1 MKATVFPSKLSGA
14 VMAPPSK
21 SHFIRLVA
29 AAMLA
34 DGESKIYHPST
45 CEDAR
50 AMLNI
55 TGEMG
60 AKVTFHADHISISGN
75 PDFKGKRTFHCGE
88 SGLAARLMIAIGSL
102 FDDEVTITGEKTL
115 LKRKLGNI
123 AEPLQLLGVR
133 LISEAQ
139 TLPMKIS
146 GPARGGTVVA
156 DGSESS
162 QFVSGLL
169 MALPL
174 AKEDTVL
181 IVENLKSRPYIY
193 LTLEVMKSFGIS
205 IEHQEYKRFFIHGN
219 QQYQPAD
226 LQTEGDWSGG
236 AFLLVAG
243 AINGTLHV
251 SGLDLASKQADR
263 AILNAM
269 KSSGANI
276 TVDYQGI
283 IVKSGKLKAFEFDAT
298 HCPDLF
304 PPLAVL
310 AAHCDGVSVIHGVDR
325 LIHKESNRAN
335 ALMEEFSKMNVNIA
349 IQQNEMKITGGKI
362 HGNLISSHS
371 DHRIAMAGTI
381 MALNAAGET
390 TISQAE
396 CVAKSWPEFF
406 ETMSSVG
413 ANISVKI

>member
-1 MKATVFPSKLSGA
+1 MIATVFPSKLSGTA
-14 VMAPPSK
+14 MAPPSK
-21 SHFIRLVA
+21 SHFIRAVA

-34 DGESKIYHPST
+34 QGTSKIYNPST
-45 CEDAR
+45 CDDAK
-50 AMLNI
+50 AMLRI
-55 TGEMG
+55 AEEMG
-60 AKVTFHADHISISGN
+60 ATVTMHPDHVSIGGN
-75 PDFKGKRTFHCGE
+75 PDFTGRRTFHCSE

-102 FDDEVTITGEKTL
+102 FDNEVTITGEGTL

-123 AEPLQLLGVR
+123 AEPLQQLGVR
-133 LISEAQ
+133 FKCDNQ
-139 TLPMKIS
+139 TLPVKLT
-146 GPARGGTVVA
+146 GPAKGGTILV

-169 MALPL
+169 MAQPL

-219 QQYQPAD
+219 QWYQPAD
-226 LQTEGDWSGG
+226 IQTEGDWSGG

-243 AINGTLHV
+243 AINGTLRV
-251 SGLDLASKQADR
+251 SGLDLTSTQADR
-263 AILNAM
+263 AILEAL
-269 KSSGANI
+269 KSAGANI
-276 TVDYQGI
+276 AFENQEI

-310 AAHCDGVSVIHGVDR
+310 AANCEGISTIHGVDR
-325 LIHKESNRAN
+325 LINKESNRAN
-335 ALMEEFSKMNVNIA
+335 ALVEELGKMNI
-349 IQQNEMKITGGKI
+349 KITIHQNAMIIAGGKI
-362 HGNLISSHS
+362 HGNHINSNN

-381 MALNAAGET
+381 MALNATGET
-390 TISQAE
+390 TIGQAA
-396 CVAKSWPEFF
+396 CIAKSWPEFF
-406 ETMSSVG
+406 ETMSAVA
-413 ANISVKI
+413 ANIGINI

>member
-1 MKATVFPSKLSGA
+1 
-14 VMAPPSK
+14 MAPPSK
-21 SHFIRLVA
+21 SHFIRAVV

-34 DGESKIYHPST
+34 EGTSMIYHPPT
-45 CEDAR
+45 CDDAK
-50 AMLNI
+50 AMLRI
-55 TGEMG
+55 AEEMG
-60 AKVTFHADHISISGN
+60 ATVTMHPDHISIGGN
-75 PDFKGKRTFHCGE
+75 PDFTGRRTFRCGE

-102 FDDEVTITGEKTL
+102 FDNEVTITGEGTL

-123 AEPLQLLGVR
+123 AEPLQQLGVR
-133 LISEAQ
+133 VISEGQ
-139 TLPMKIS
+139 TLPVKIS
-146 GPARGGTVVA
+146 GPAKGGTLVV

-181 IVENLKSRPYIY
+181 IVENLKSRPYLY

-219 QQYQPAD
+219 QCYQPAD
-226 LQTEGDWSGG
+226 IQTEGDWSGG

-243 AINGTLHV
+243 AINGTLRV

-269 KSSGANI
+269 KSAGADLTI
-276 TVDYQGI
+276 DYQGI

-310 AAHCDGVSVIHGVDR
+310 AANCEGVSTIHGVDR
-325 LIHKESNRAN
+325 LIQKESNRAK
-335 ALMEEFSKMNVNIA
+335 ALVEELGKMNVNIK
-349 IQQNEMKITGGKI
+349 IEQNDMKIAGGKTVR
-362 HGNLISSHS
+362 NLLSSHS

-381 MALNAAGET
+381 LALNAAGET
-390 TISQAE
+390 TIGQTE

-406 ETMSSVG
+406 ETMSLVG
-413 ANISVKI
+413 ANISVNI